1 MTFLRVLDQLVV
13 PFLML
18 FVFAGSLGGF
28 ALGCALLLRAATAIR
43 FIHAMNR
50 WISTR
55 RATRELELPRQIL
68 LPSRWLGIFL
78 VAGGAAAGYVLLA
91 RVQVPRAAL
100 SLVDPRFGT
109 ALAVESAK
117 WLLVAGCVVSVAT
130 GLIALFHPKSLDG
143 LQQRMN
149 RWVSTRTLIP
159 ADSERM
165 RMPLDLLV
173 ETHPRAA
180 GWIIAASSLLVAV
193 AMGLLMAIR
202 WLR

>member
-68 LPSRWLGIFL
+68 RPSRWLGIFL

-100 SLVDPRFGT
+100 SLVDPRFCT
-109 ALAVESAK
+109 ALAV
-117 WLLVAGCVVSVAT
+117 
-130 GLIALFHPKSLDG
+130 
-143 LQQRMN
+143 
-149 RWVSTRTLIP
+149 
-159 ADSERM
+159 
-165 RMPLDLLV
+165 
-173 ETHPRAA
+173 
-180 GWIIAASSLLVAV
+180 
-193 AMGLLMAIR
+193 
-202 WLR
+202 